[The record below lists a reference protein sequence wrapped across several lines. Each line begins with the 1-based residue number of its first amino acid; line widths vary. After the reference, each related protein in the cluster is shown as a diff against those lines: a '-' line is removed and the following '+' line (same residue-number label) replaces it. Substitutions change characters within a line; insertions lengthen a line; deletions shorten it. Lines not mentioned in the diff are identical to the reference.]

1 MRSEYV
7 ENILIETYTNIFS
20 MENHKEL
27 GDFIR
32 IFSIW
37 KNWTELN
44 RGELFDTF
52 CNLTRLK

>member
-27 GDFIR
+27 CDFIR

-52 CNLTRLK
+52 CNFTRLK